1 MFYAIDAKR
10 AWKRIAALCLGM
22 TLWSVSALAQL
33 IPSCM
38 ATITSPITFSG
49 FDVLSGAAVD
59 TTGTFEVTCSGIL
72 STVSVS
78 VCPSIE
84 AGSGGQSGG
93 IRRMQRVSGTET
105 LTFGLYQDAARTI
118 PWGSVNDPTL
128 GDPPLITFSVP
139 LLSSASESLTIY
151 ARLFGGQTGI
161 IPGTYQSDF
170 SGAET
175 EVLYGT
181 AIGLSDCTGDLTL
194 LTESTT
200 APFIVQTS
208 VDANCL
214 VNVSQNVDFGTQGV
228 LDTNVDTAGELEVT
242 CTSGSAYTV
251 SLARQAGAMPLGSW
265 EMTNGSET
273 VTYGLYTDAART
285 DLWGDLPS
293 DHVSGTGSG
302 AVQTLDVYGRIPPQ
316 TTPSAGSYSD
326 TVVVTVTY

>member
-1 MFYAIDAKR
+1 MSYAIDAKR

-22 TLWSVSALAQL
+22 TLWSVSAFAQL
-33 IPSCM
+33 IPSCT

-84 AGSGGQSGG
+84 AGPGGQSGG

-105 LTFGLYQDAARTI
+105 LNFGLYQDAARTI

-151 ARLFGGQTGI
+151 ARRFGGQTGI
-161 IPGTYQSDF
+161 TPGTYQSDF

-175 EVLYGT
+175 EILYGT
-181 AIGLSDCTGDLTL
+181 AVGLSDCTGDLTL
-194 LTESTT
+194 LTKSTT
-200 APFIVQTS
+200 ASFIV
-208 VDANCL
+208 
-214 VNVSQNVDFGTQGV
+214 
-228 LDTNVDTAGELEVT
+228 
-242 CTSGSAYTV
+242 
-251 SLARQAGAMPLGSW
+251 
-265 EMTNGSET
+265 
-273 VTYGLYTDAART
+273 
-285 DLWGDLPS
+285 
-293 DHVSGTGSG
+293 
-302 AVQTLDVYGRIPPQ
+302 
-316 TTPSAGSYSD
+316 
-326 TVVVTVTY
+326 